1 MKLKEDAIKWAINHL
16 LKESDT
22 DLYPK
27 PIEIDIISE
36 MKEEVISACLNI
48 DISNYK
54 WNSHRRFLIP
64 KDEISYR
71 LATQLNPIDNI
82 VLLSLIY
89 EYGQN
94 IERRRI
100 SNAISYRFHPNRD
113 GSLYS
118 TNNAWYEF
126 WNKCKRYCLIDE
138 NEIDKEYPY
147 VLYCDISDFY
157 NQIYHHTIENQLNES
172 AIPNQVK
179 KQIMDLLGMGTAKIS
194 RGIPIGPHATHLLA
208 EMSLIPF
215 DNTLNAKG
223 YSFIRYVDDIV
234 VFCESESNAKNILY
248 DIADILDKQ
257 QRLVLQRGKTK
268 IYKIK
273 DFYEHTQNMLMD
285 NPINEKEEIILDI
298 IRSYSGGNAY
308 TRIKL
313 SDITDDHLSILSEE
327 NIILLLEEYLNS
339 EEPNFSR
346 IRWFYRRL
354 SQIGLPHAVEFSI
367 NNINKLIPAL
377 NDVCLYINS
386 CAENYTSDWKEIG
399 ETILNL
405 LDHSSIAN
413 IEYFKITLLNLFVRN
428 PQLNHTGK
436 LISSYKKVTK
446 EEQRKI
452 LLASANNP
460 KLSGWISTLKESYN
474 TLDKWTQYALLIA
487 TKILPKEER
496 NFFLKSI
503 KSGLNPNN
511 DIMENIIIK
520 WALIQ

>member
-1 MKLKEDAIKWAINHL
+1 MKLREDSIRWAINHL

-36 MKEEVISACLNI
+36 MKEDVVSACLKI

-71 LATQLNPIDNI
+71 IATQLNPIDNVI
-82 VLLSLIY
+82 LLSLIH

-94 IERRRI
+94 IEDRR
-100 SNAISYRFHPNRD
+100 SDNVLSYRFSPQKD

-118 TNNAWYEF
+118 RNNAWYDF
-126 WNKCKRYCLIDE
+126 WNECKNYCLINE
-138 NEIDKEYPY
+138 NEIDEDYPY

-172 AIPNQVK
+172 NIPNQIK
-179 KQIMDLLGMGTAKIS
+179 KQIMNLLGIVTAKIS
-194 RGIPIGPHATHLLA
+194 RGVPIGPHATHLIA

-215 DNTLNAKG
+215 DDTLKAKG
-223 YSFIRYVDDIV
+223 YMFLRYVDDIV
-234 VFCESESNAKNILY
+234 VFCEDEYDAKSVLY

-257 QRLVLQRGKTK
+257 QRLILQREKTK
-268 IYKIK
+268 IYRIK
-273 DFYEHTQNMLMD
+273 DFYNHTQNMLLD
-285 NPINEKEEIILDI
+285 NPINEKEEIILDV

-308 TRIKL
+308 TKIKL
-313 SDITDDHLSILSEE
+313 TDITDEHLSILSEE
-327 NIILLLEEYLNS
+327 NIVSLLEEYLNI

-354 SQIGLPHAVEFSI
+354 SQIGLAHAVDFSI
-367 NNINKLIPAL
+367 KNIDRLIPAL

-386 CAENYTSDWKEIG
+386 CAENYISDWKDIG
-399 ETILNL
+399 KIILNL
-405 LDHSSIAN
+405 LEHSSISN

-428 PQLNHTGK
+428 PKLNHTK
-436 LISSYKKVTK
+436 DLISLYKKGMK
-446 EEQRKI
+446 EEQRKV
-452 LLASANNP
+452 LLTSINSIE
-460 KLSGWISTLKESYN
+460 LSGWISTLKGSYK
-474 TLDKWTQYALLIA
+474 TLDKWTQYALLIS
-487 TKILPKEER
+487 TRILPKEER
-496 NFFLKSI
+496 NFFLKSV
-503 KSGLNPNN
+503 KAGLDETY

-520 WALIQ
+520 WSLAK

>member
-1 MKLKEDAIKWAINHL
+1 MKLKEKSIRWAINHL
-16 LKESDT
+16 LRESDT

-27 PIEIDIISE
+27 PIEIDIIAE
-36 MKEEVISACLNI
+36 MKEDVVSACLKI

-54 WNSHRRFLIP
+54 WNTHRRFLIP

-82 VLLSLIY
+82 VLLSLIH

-94 IERRRI
+94 IEKRRI
-100 SNAISYRFHPNRD
+100 NNAISYRFSPNED

-118 TNNAWYEF
+118 TNNSWYEF
-126 WNKCKRYCLIDE
+126 WSRCKRFCLIDE
-138 NEIDKEYPY
+138 DEIDDCYSY

-157 NQIYHHTIENQLNES
+157 NQIYHHTIENQLIES
-172 AIPNQVK
+172 GFPNQAK
-179 KQIMDLLGMGTAKIS
+179 KQIMDLIELVTVKIS
-194 RGIPIGPHATHLLA
+194 RGIPIGPHATHLIA

-223 YSFIRYVDDIV
+223 YKFIRYVDDIV
-234 VFCESESNAKNILY
+234 VFCESESEAKSILY

-268 IYKIK
+268 IYDIV
-273 DFYEHTQNMLMD
+273 DFYNHTQDMLLD
-285 NPINEKEEIILDI
+285 NPINEKEEIILDV
-298 IRSYSGGNAY
+298 IRAYSGGNAY

-313 SDITDDHLSILSEE
+313 SDITNEHLSILSEE
-327 NIILLLEEYLNS
+327 NIISLLEEYLNA

-367 NNINKLIPAL
+367 DNIDRLIPAL

-386 CAENYTSDWKEIG
+386 CAENYISDWKDIG
-399 ETILNL
+399 EDILSL
-405 LDHSSIAN
+405 LERPSISN

-428 PQLNHTGK
+428 PKLNHTK
-436 LISSYKKVTK
+436 NLISRYKKATK

-452 LLASANNP
+452 LLASVNNTE
-460 KLSGWISTLKESYN
+460 LSGWISTLKETYS
-474 TLDKWTQYALLIA
+474 TLDKWTQYAFLIS
-487 TKILPKEER
+487 TRILPKEER
-496 NFFLKSI
+496 SYYLKSI
-503 KSGLNPNN
+503 KAGLNETN

-520 WALIQ
+520 WSLAK